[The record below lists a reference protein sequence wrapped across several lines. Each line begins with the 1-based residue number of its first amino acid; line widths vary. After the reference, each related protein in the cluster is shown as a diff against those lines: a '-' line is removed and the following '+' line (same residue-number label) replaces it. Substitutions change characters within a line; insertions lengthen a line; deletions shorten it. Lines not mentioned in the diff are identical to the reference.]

1 MADKKNKKNAGVNIT
16 AGNKKEVGR
25 IINYLAEGQG
35 AEAKT
40 PTGCIYN
47 PDDYVT
53 FALSEAKEIDAV
65 VVISKDNH
73 LMAESFPEGKPIYFI
88 TSKLNNAPFK
98 EPQGLR
104 GVMRVPTLRLDE
116 LLAAA
121 SEMLFELMPGRGK
134 NIAVYCDAPRLA
146 SQLLQ
151 TKHRLFIA
159 EHRMLLNKVSD
170 YDYVVAN
177 FVASVKASRLQRGRS
192 VGDALL
198 KRPLLRDEPMLALI
212 KKFYGL
218 LDVRGLEVMGI
229 SLEFIAAVIEA
240 RKRTL

>member
-1 MADKKNKKNAGVNIT
+1 MADKRKKNAGVNIT
-16 AGNKKEVGR
+16 AGNKKEMKR
-25 IINYLAEGQG
+25 ILSYLAEGYG

-53 FALSEAKEIDAV
+53 FALGNAKEIDAT

-73 LMAESFPEGKPIYFI
+73 LMAESFPEGKPIYFV
-88 TSKLNNAPFK
+88 TSELNNAPFK

-104 GVMRVPTLRLDE
+104 GILMVPTLRLDE

-121 SEMLFELMPGRGK
+121 SEMLSELMPGRGK

-146 SQLLQ
+146 AQLLL
-151 TKHRLFIA
+151 TRHRLFIA
-159 EHRMLLNKVSD
+159 EHRMPLNKD

-177 FVASVKASRLQRGRS
+177 FVASVKASRLQRGLS
-192 VGDALL
+192 
-198 KRPLLRDEPMLALI
+198 LI
-212 KKFYGL
+212 H
-218 LDVRGLEVMGI
+218 I
-229 SLEFIAAVIEA
+229 
-240 RKRTL
+240 

>member
-1 MADKKNKKNAGVNIT
+1 MADKKNAGVNIT
-16 AGNKKEVGR
+16 AGNKKEMKR
-25 IINYLAEGQG
+25 ILNYLAEGQG

-53 FALSEAKEIDAV
+53 FSLSMANQINAV
-65 VVISKDNH
+65 VVISQDNH
-73 LMAESFPEGKPIYFI
+73 LMAENFPEGKPIYFV
-88 TSKLNNAPFK
+88 TPQLNNAPFK

-104 GVMRVPTLRLDE
+104 GILRVPTMRLEE

-121 SEMLFELMPGRGK
+121 SEMLFELMPRRGK

-159 EHRMLLNKVSD
+159 EHRMPLNKVSD
-170 YDYVVAN
+170 YDYVVAA

-198 KRPLLRDEPMLALI
+198 KRPLLRDAAMLAVI

-229 SLEFIAAVIEA
+229 SRDFIAAVIEA